1 MEPNLSGVDER
12 YARAVGE
19 LTALRSFSGAAKDFW
34 AGLVVAFTKLAQAE
48 VGVLLLGRPTAPPR
62 WLKIG
67 ESETGGGKSKLRA
80 NFNAFLEQAAERALK
95 DGGFVEADDEASGA
109 YTIAIKLKL
118 LKPEDEVVFVAQ
130 VLDFTED
137 AARDALA
144 RLALA
149 ADTPALFQANAG
161 SRQAAADVEK
171 FATVLD
177 LMVPVNAESRFLAA
191 QLALCNGVASRI
203 GCDRVTAGWKERG
216 YFRLKSMSRTEKF
229 DRQMEAAQ
237 MLEATFEECADQ
249 DDEIIFPAPEGSSV
263 VTRDHEKYARSQQ
276 GAHVASLPLRHQ
288 DKVIAVVTCER
299 ASRPFTSTELQ
310 QLRLLCDQL
319 TPRLVSLHRSDRWFG
334 ARFTMWI
341 RESAAKFL
349 GPERTWAKITA
360 ILAVLLIA
368 ALFLVRIEYRV
379 EGKFIV
385 KSEAVSFITSPF
397 DGYIERVSAKPGDAL
412 KKGDEI
418 VSLDRTELLLQ
429 KAEALAQI
437 ERYEREAQKSQSVK
451 NLAEMKIN
459 EALARQAR
467 AELETVEHRLNA
479 AVLKAPFDG
488 VIVEGDLRERISAP
502 VKVGEA
508 MYKVA
513 RIDGLYIE
521 AEIEERDVTE
531 VLKSGRAEFAFVSQ
545 PKLTYS
551 ASVASIEP
559 AAIPKKEGNVFI
571 MRLQPDAATEQWWR
585 PGMTGLAKVQVEK
598 RTLWWIFTH
607 RTTDFLRM
615 KLWW

>member
-1 MEPNLSGVDER
+1 MDTNLSGVDER

-19 LTALRSFSGAAKDFW
+19 LVALRSFSGAAKDFW
-34 AGLVVAFTKLAQAE
+34 AGLVGACTKLAQAE
-48 VGVLLLGRPTAPPR
+48 VGVLLLGRPTVPPR

-67 ESETGGGKSKLRA
+67 ESETGGGKSKLRT
-80 NFNAFLEQAAERALK
+80 NFNAFLEQAAERALRE
-95 DGGFVEADDEASGA
+95 GGFVEADDEASGA
-109 YTIAIKLKL
+109 YTIAIKLRL
-118 LKPEDEVVFVAQ
+118 LKPEDEVVFIAQ

-149 ADTPALFQANAG
+149 ADTPALYQGHSG
-161 SRQAAADVEK
+161 SRQAAVDVEK

-191 QLALCNGVASRI
+191 LLALCNGVASRL
-203 GCDRVTAGWKERG
+203 GCDRASAGWKERG

-237 MLEATFEECADQ
+237 LLEAAFEECADQ
-249 DDEIIFPAPEGSSV
+249 DDEIVFPSQEGASV
-263 VTRDHEKYARSQQ
+263 VSRDHEKYARAQQ
-276 GAHVASLPLRHQ
+276 SGHLASVPLRH
-288 DKVIAVVTCER
+288 DGKVVAVVTCER
-299 ASRPFTSTELQ
+299 ASRPFTATELQ
-310 QLRLLCDQL
+310 QLRLLGDQL
-319 TPRLVSLHRSDRWFG
+319 TPRLASLHRSDRWFG
-334 ARFTMWI
+334 ARLAASI
-341 RESAAKFL
+341 REGAAKLL
-349 GPERTWAKITA
+349 GPERTWAKVGA
-360 ILAVLLIA
+360 LLGLLVLA
-368 ALFLVRIEYRV
+368 ALFLVRVEYRV

-397 DGYIERVSAKPGDAL
+397 DGYIERVAAKPGDAL

-418 VSLDRTELLLQ
+418 VALDRTDVLLQ
-429 KAEALAQI
+429 KAESLAQI
-437 ERYEREAQKSQSVK
+437 ERYEREAQKAQSVK

-459 EALARQAR
+459 EALAKQAR
-467 AELETVEHRLNA
+467 AELGTIEHRLQA
-479 AVLKAPFDG
+479 AILRAPFDG

-513 RIDGLYIE
+513 RIDGLYVE

-531 VLKSGRAEFAFVSQ
+531 VLKSGKAEFAFVSQ
-545 PKLTYS
+545 PKQTYTATVVS
-551 ASVASIEP
+551 LEP

-571 MRLQPDAATEQWWR
+571 MRLKPDAAAEQWWR

-598 RTLWWIFTH
+598 RSLWWIFTH
-607 RTTDFLRM
+607 RTSDFLRM